1 MKNKFHKTS
10 IRVLLVVLVLF
21 TFTLSGC
28 VRRSEETYFLRSI
41 QGEYTMKFAKGDSE
55 VYVTQNIELDNNF
68 LGADVS
74 WSSNKPNIISNT
86 GVVTLPEN
94 DEEVTLTAT
103 FSVDNKKVTRKYTL
117 KVISE
122 ESIKNLHYNDAY
134 NKVLLL
140 ETKNNESTYESAKES
155 LELVSEA
162 HQGFNDLN
170 NRFLVQK
177 TVYYLGIK
185 VREFINFPT
194 TEKHTEINEMLATLP
209 ANNETALRIRTQI
222 DNLESE
228 IEAGNQLLVAIN
240 NKTTENYNTAKT
252 KIEALTVSQTKQSLT
267 TIINIIE
274 AYLDDITLLETN
286 TIDQTNLEDMVI
298 RNLNNSLLN
307 ETDYALLKNL
317 YHTNQKRILNNLG
330 DLGYSYVKGKIQDY
344 ENEVILQRLDHTKE
358 NNQKLLNYEVVVD
371 NLVVNYE
378 GLLIDEIK
386 AQHKI
391 TQLIHYLTEEA
402 LEAAKTA
409 NNLVASGTVK
419 AANISIIN
427 EYENVVNINEDIL
440 TLEDIVSKT
449 LNVESFKT
457 TYGEINNT
465 LNAITLE
472 DNQTWL
478 NARMVPYIAMNNV
491 IAEAEDILT
500 IPLAYDNTDTHP
512 IVLKVNNAKR
522 LNNDEALKDYAV
534 FKQELASLIDQN
546 VILRLKEISILQGKE
561 LKDSSILMGQLL
573 GQTNNK
579 HYDVQMLRAQKS
591 NLDSSIRLDKSS
603 LVVIR
608 ILIIFIVIVLFLV
621 SQAITSDYADKKG
634 YTGLVVDLISL
645 IPIGGW
651 YYFYKKEK
659 RRNVSKEGFKQIYHP
674 KEIIGKI
681 LTYSQIVIISVIVI
695 VPIIYI
701 FGMAFSDLK
710 TDVPNTIW
718 PRNPNVNSFKYLF
731 KETKFGTWWVN
742 TVLIAFVNMII
753 GTVLITGASYVFARF
768 KFKGKKAGLLTI
780 LVLQSFPS
788 FMGLIAMYVL
798 FWKFGLLGRP
808 LALTILY
815 IGGGI
820 PGNIWLIKGFLDQ
833 IPRDLDESAMI
844 DGANKLQIFF
854 KIIIPLA
861 IPILTFVAVNLFMAP
876 WMDYML
882 PGYLL
887 NIPKIGAPAD
897 YDITQQWTLAV
908 GLFKLI
914 KDPYTLHYSAF
925 AAGALIV
932 GIPITLLYMFFQKY
946 LIEGIMAGA
955 TKG

>member
-1 MKNKFHKTS
+1 MKHKFHKIS
-10 IRVLLVVLVLF
+10 IRLLLVVLVLF

-28 VRRSEETYFLRSI
+28 VRRSEGTYFLRSI
-41 QGEYTMKFAKGDSE
+41 QGEYTIKFAPGDSE

-68 LGADVS
+68 LGADIS

-86 GVVTLPEN
+86 GVVMLPED
-94 DEEVTLTAT
+94 DEEVTLTAV
-103 FSVDNKKVTRKYTL
+103 FSVDSKKVTRKYTL

-122 ESIKNLHYNDAY
+122 ESIENLHYNDAY

-155 LELVSEA
+155 FLLVSED
-162 HQGFNDLN
+162 HQGFSDLK
-170 NRFLVQK
+170 NRFLIQE
-177 TVYYLGIK
+177 TVHYLGIK
-185 VREFINFPT
+185 VREFVNFPT
-194 TEKHTEINEMLATLP
+194 TEKYTEINGMLATLP
-209 ANNETALRIRTQI
+209 ANNETAQRIRTQI
-222 DNLESE
+222 DNLELE
-228 IEAGNQLLVAIN
+228 IEAGNKLLVAIN
-240 NKTTENYNTAKT
+240 NKTNENYNIAKD
-252 KIEALTVSQTKQSLT
+252 KIDALTVSQTKQSLT
-267 TIINIIE
+267 TIINIVK
-274 AYLDDITLLETN
+274 AYLDDITLLEGN
-286 TIDQTNLEDMVI
+286 TINQANLEDMII

-307 ETDYALLKNL
+307 EADYTVLKNL
-317 YHTNQKRILNNLG
+317 YNANQKRIFNNL
-330 DLGYSYVKGKIQDY
+330 DNKGYSYVKEKIQSY
-344 ENEVILQRLDHTKE
+344 EAEIILQRLDHTKE
-358 NNQKLLNYEVVVD
+358 NNKKLLNYEAVIN
-371 NLVVNYE
+371 NLVINYE
-378 GLLIDEIK
+378 GELLDEIK

-391 TQLIHYLTEEA
+391 AQLIHYLTIET

-409 NNLVASGTVK
+409 NNLVVSSAVK
-419 AANISIIN
+419 EANLLIIN
-427 EYENVVNINEDIL
+427 EYERVVNINKDIL
-440 TLEDIVSKT
+440 SLEDIVSKT
-449 LNVESFKT
+449 LNVETFKT
-457 TYGEINNT
+457 TYEAINNT
-465 LNAITLE
+465 LSSITLE
-472 DNQTWL
+472 DNQTWF
-478 NARMVPYIAMNNV
+478 NARMIPYIAMNNV
-491 IAEAEDILT
+491 IKEAEEILT

-522 LNNDEALKDYAV
+522 LNNDEALKDYVV
-534 FKQELASLIDQN
+534 FKKELASLIDQN
-546 VILRLKEISILQGKE
+546 VILRLQEISHLEGKE

-573 GQTNNK
+573 GQTSNK
-579 HYDVQMLRAQKS
+579 HYDVQMLRAQKAD
-591 NLDSSIRLDKSS
+591 LDSSIRLSKTTG
-603 LVVIR
+603 VVVR
-608 ILIIFIVIVLFLV
+608 IVVIFIVLVLFLV
-621 SQAITSDYADKKG
+621 SQAVTSDYADKKG
-634 YTGLVVDLISL
+634 YTGLIVDLIAL

-651 YYFYKKEK
+651 YYFYKREN

-674 KEIIGKI
+674 KEIVGKF
-681 LTYSQIVIISVIVI
+681 LTYAQIVIISVVVI

-718 PRNPNVNSFKYLF
+718 PKNPNINSFKYLF

-742 TVLIAFVNMII
+742 TVLIAIVNMIV

-820 PGNIWLIKGFLDQ
+820 PGSIWLIKGFLDQ

-861 IPILTFVAVNLFMAP
+861 VPILTFVAVNLFMAP

-914 KDPYTLHYSAF
+914 KDPFTLHYSAF